1 MTIIKS
7 DAETIAKKLNASIQ
21 NRTRHQQV
29 IVWYQNQV
37 VARYGISRGSKRNS
51 GHGHVPGQLYIS
63 PRETKRLAICTLDRD
78 TYFSILRQKSLL

>member
-1 MTIIKS
+1 MTITRS
-7 DAETIAKKLNASIQ
+7 DAESIAKKLNASIQ

-37 VARYGISRGSKRNS
+37 VARYGIRRGSNRDS
-51 GHGHVPGQLYIS
+51 GHGHIPGQLHIS

-78 TYFSILRQKSLL
+78 TYFAILRQKNLL